1 MKIKIFTH
9 RLIGLLLVAGV
20 VVACQSDNSSEQ
32 KQAKEFSQT
41 DSFDNLNEGFGETFY
56 RVPSPEDL
64 FDLVSSG
71 NVTYSAEVL
80 NPAGN
85 ISKYVD
91 TKSKEFNFGV
101 YSADLAYTS
110 AFQKYQESYEYIE
123 TVRKLSNEIGIAS
136 VFDEALLARVHNIF
150 ENSDSLMSIT
160 NNTYTRFVYH
170 LEQNDRG
177 KTLAMVS
184 AGGWVESL
192 FIVVNL
198 VGDYKEHDVNVQRI
212 ADQKLTFENLID
224 YLMQYKDEANISKLI
239 SDLSS
244 IKKAYDQIKEEKSQ
258 SNASA
263 SEGQLIVGAGSRI
276 VINKTQYDEL
286 RAAIIDV
293 RNKLTMN

>member
-20 VVACQSDNSSEQ
+20 VVACQQDNSSEQ

-71 NVTYSAEVL
+71 NVAYSAEVL
-80 NPAGN
+80 NPASN

-198 VGDYKEHDVNVQRI
+198 VGDYKDNDVNVQRI

-263 SEGQLIVGAGSRI
+263 SEGQIIVGAGSRI